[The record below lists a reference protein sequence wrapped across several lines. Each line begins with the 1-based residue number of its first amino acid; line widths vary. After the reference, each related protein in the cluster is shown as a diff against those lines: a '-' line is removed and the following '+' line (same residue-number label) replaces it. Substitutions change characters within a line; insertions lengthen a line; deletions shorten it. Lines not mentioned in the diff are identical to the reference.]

1 MGKKAKKVKAPDYK
15 ALAEQQAKLNQE
27 AMDRQTRDNRI
38 NQVTATGGS
47 LTYET
52 DPTTGMVTQRE
63 QFSPEQ
69 QALYDQQVARQQQ
82 LSGAT
87 DASFQNLVDQWGNPL
102 DKSGMQGV
110 RGIDESA
117 LTQGGQ
123 AVDGIDS
130 SQYQHLD
137 PSKFGEY
144 GNLDYGSLGDMP
156 EAGFGAVEGIR
167 DAMMSRL
174 QPQMDQARQREQQR
188 LAAMGFSVTD
198 QGYNS
203 VMDQRNRADNDA
215 RSQALLAGAQ
225 EYGNIFNRGMDVRRQ
240 GAGELFNKAQ
250 FDSQNVTRKIGD
262 QRSVAGFENELLGTD
277 MQNQMR
283 AGEYAENLRR
293 SQLNEQAGLRDID
306 VAERQRQIAEAER
319 DRARPWDEYKAIS
332 GQMTPVN
339 PEFESYNRAGLAG
352 AADIQGAEQKAYEAK
367 VAKANADAARKAG
380 IAGGVLKLA
389 GTAVGGMFGMPQVG
403 AAIGGMLSP
412 KAGSNTA
419 YSNPYSSTGVGLSSS
434 GFDQ

>member
-63 QFSPEQ
+63 RFSPEQ

-82 LSGAT
+82 LSQAT
-87 DASFQNLVDQWGNPL
+87 DGSFQNLVDQWGQPL
-102 DKSGMQGV
+102 DKSGMQDV
-110 RGIDESA
+110 RRIDEGA

-123 AVDGIDS
+123 AINGIDP

-137 PSKFGEY
+137 PSQFGEY
-144 GNLDYGSLGDMP
+144 GNLDYSQLGDMP
-156 EAGFGAVEGIR
+156 DAGFGAVEGVR
-167 DAMMSRL
+167 DAMMARL

-188 LAAMGFSVTD
+188 LAAMGFSETD
-198 QGYNS
+198 QGYNT
-203 VMDQRNRADNDA
+203 VMDQRNRADTDSRN
-215 RSQALLAGAQ
+215 QALLAATQ
-225 EYGNIFNRGMDVRRQ
+225 EYGNIFNRGMDVRKQ
-240 GAGELFNKAQ
+240 GATEAQNKAL

-262 QRSVAGFENELLGTD
+262 QKTVRGFENDLLGTNLS
-277 MQNQMR
+277 NQIK
-283 AGEYAENLRR
+283 ANEYAQNLRG
-293 SQLNEQAGLRDID
+293 SQLNEQAGLREID
-306 VAERQRQIAEAER
+306 ASDRARQLAEAER
-319 DRARPWDEYKAIS
+319 DRSRPWEEYKAIS

-339 PEFESYNRAGLAG
+339 PEFEQYNKAGLAG
-352 AADIQGAEQKAYEAK
+352 AADIQGAEQKAYDAK
-367 VAKANADAARKAG
+367 VAASNAEAQRKAG
-380 IAGGVLKLA
+380 ITGGLLKLA
-389 GTAVGGMFGMPQVG
+389 GTAAGSFFGMPQVG

-412 KAGSNTA
+412 KAGKVATA
-419 YSNPYSSTGVGLSSS
+419 PPPSYGGYSFS
-434 GFDQ
+434 GNDYPG